1 MAEAP
6 SATADSIFGAG
17 TMQVECFNAFEVA
30 LSASFKQSED
40 VFRAVE
46 QATASIG
53 RFTSLGSS
61 LSPVVEA
68 LKFPALGLFRVDSGF
83 LQQLVPKVRTSSPIR
98 QKDLRMMAQHGWYLD
113 PEMPVTAP
121 TSIVQALQEE
131 SAEDVEAA
139 LACHFQQRVSEIEVD
154 VASSFPQRKHILLDA
169 FEAHRDGKYNLSV
182 PTLLAQADGMC
193 NETWA
198 FCVFM
203 GRDRDRGS
211 ADLVRKSNSDM
222 RKQLVG
228 LLGEPIP
235 LWQSGKSR
243 GPGFS
248 GLNRHQVLHG
258 ESVTYGTETNS
269 LKAISFLRYLC
280 FILDS

>member
-1 MAEAP
+1 MAKAP
-6 SATADSIFGAG
+6 SSTADSIFGAG
-17 TMQVECFNAFEVA
+17 TMKVEGLNAFEVA
-30 LSASFKQSED
+30 VSASFKQPED
-40 VFRAVE
+40 AFRAVW
-46 QATASIG
+46 QATASVG

-61 LSPVVEA
+61 LSSVVEA
-68 LKFPALGLFRVDSGF
+68 AKFPDLGLFRMDSGF

-113 PEMPVTAP
+113 PEMPVTTP
-121 TSIVQALQEE
+121 SSIVQALQEE
-131 SAEDVEAA
+131 SAKDVEAA
-139 LACHFQQRVSEIEVD
+139 LVCHFQERVNEIEID

-203 GRDRDRGS
+203 GKDRARES
-211 ADLVRKSNSDM
+211 ADLVRNSNSDM

-228 LLGEPIP
+228 LLGDPIP
-235 LWQSGKSR
+235 LWQSVKRR
-243 GPGFS
+243 GAGFS

-258 ESVTYGTETNS
+258 ESVSYGTKTNS